1 MQTLEEVLIMRSE
14 LRPMSQST
22 SQGSSGSG
30 WAIAGLALVAL
41 GIFGWYSFGPDLRRY
56 IKISN
61 M

>member
-1 MQTLEEVLIMRSE
+1 MT
-14 LRPMSQST
+14 QST

-41 GIFGWYSFGPDLRRY
+41 GVLGWYSFGPDLRRY